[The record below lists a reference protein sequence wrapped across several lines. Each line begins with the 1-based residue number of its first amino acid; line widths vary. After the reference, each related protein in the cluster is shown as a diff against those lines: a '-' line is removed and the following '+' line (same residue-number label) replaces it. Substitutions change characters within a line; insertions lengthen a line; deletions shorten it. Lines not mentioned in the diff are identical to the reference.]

1 MDNINSMDI
10 ELLEQATALE
20 NDHKLKNK
28 VKRRRWREIEIV
40 KEKRRLNKELM
51 TFDFYQY

>member
-1 MDNINSMDI
+1 MDNISSMDI
-10 ELLEQATALE
+10 AFLEQETALE

-28 VKRRRWREIEIV
+28 VKKRRWREIEIV

-51 TFDFYQY
+51 TFDFYQF

>member
-10 ELLEQATALE
+10 ELLEQETALD

-51 TFDFYQY
+51 TFDSYQY